1 MSRGS
6 VALASVLGALLV
18 AGPALADSAKS
29 VTATGSGVEKVVP
42 KNRQSNSSIQ
52 AAVDAARK
60 AGVKGAVSE
69 AHEYALQYA
78 QATGLTL
85 GPVISVSDV
94 QSNGIGYAYGGFGPY
109 GPFGPFAPNQY
120 CGKVGQPVFK
130 VVGGKRKLVR
140 VKHVRRC
147 FVPSF
152 ESTTLSVT
160 YSAT

>member
-6 VALASVLGALLV
+6 LALVSVVGALFV
-18 AGPALADSAKS
+18 ATPALADQPNS
-29 VTATGSGVEKVVP
+29 VTATGNGVERVVA
-42 KNRQSNSSIQ
+42 KNRHSNSSIQ

-60 AGVKGAVSE
+60 AGVTDAVSE

-109 GPFGPFAPNQY
+109 GPFGPFAPGQY
-120 CGKVGQPVFK
+120 CGIVSQPVFK
-130 VVGGKRKLVR
+130 VVGGKRKLQR
-140 VKHVRRC
+140 VKHVHRC

-152 ESTTLSVT
+152 ESTTLTVT

>member
-6 VALASVLGALLV
+6 WALAVLIGALST
-18 AGPALADSAKS
+18 ATPALADPAKS
-29 VTATGSGVEKVVP
+29 VTATGNGVEKVVA
-42 KNRQSNSSIQ
+42 KNAHSNSSIQ

-60 AGVKGAVSE
+60 LGVKDAIKE

-85 GPVISVSDV
+85 GAVISVSDA
-94 QSNGIGYAYGGFGPY
+94 QSNGIGYAYGGYGPF

-120 CGKVGQPVFK
+120 CGTVRQPVFK
-130 VVGGKRKLVR
+130 VIGGKRKLQRFKKV
-140 VKHVRRC
+140 HRC
-147 FVPSF
+147 FVPPF
-152 ESTTLSVT
+152 ESTTLTVT

>member
-6 VALASVLGALLV
+6 WALAVLIGALST
-18 AGPALADSAKS
+18 AAPALADTAKS
-29 VTATGSGVEKVVP
+29 VTATGNGVAKVVP
-42 KNRQSNSSIQ
+42 KNRHSNSSIQ
-52 AAVDAARK
+52 VAVDAARK
-60 AGVKGAVSE
+60 AGVKGAISE

-85 GPVISVSDV
+85 GAVISVSDL
-94 QSNGIGYAYGGFGPY
+94 QSNGFGYSYGGFGPY
-109 GPFGPFAPNQY
+109 GPVGPFAPNQY
-120 CGKVGQPVFK
+120 CGKVSQPVFK